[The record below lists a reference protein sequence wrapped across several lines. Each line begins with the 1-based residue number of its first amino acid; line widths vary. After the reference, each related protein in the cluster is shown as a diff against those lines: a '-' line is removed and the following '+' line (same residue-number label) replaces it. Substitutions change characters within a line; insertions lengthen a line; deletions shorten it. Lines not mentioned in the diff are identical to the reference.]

1 MKPKSTT
8 SKPKNALYNIPIYE
22 DPRFKEYE
30 NIPIE
35 KFKLDKEKS
44 QREFNALQK
53 ELDQLKLEYIKTKE
67 RTKDRENEL
76 RQHINNLLLKY
87 RTRDPQVNLKNMKEL
102 EQQILENIKNLE
114 EQSKQDIREKKKDME
129 TRIKLRLV
137 DSEMNYNKE
146 LEKKVQEQQKILR
159 SLHEFTEDMKVIKNN
174 YNSIQG
180 KANFYLK
187 ENATLKLE
195 IKNLESKNEQMKQE
209 IMRLKHM
216 NNKLSIKLM
225 NNNENNNNDIENF
238 EYKHKFNQKIKEN
251 FEKEQ
256 KDKLQKKLKEKIKNN
271 NNNNNN
277 LSNNENSNSISNN
290 NINNNNRN
298 IKLSNA
304 ETISLEKI
312 IELVSDNDFV
322 QKHFRECSIISNLLN
337 IYDKT
342 NTKIKNL
349 NDEYAKLMDHHPIYD
364 RLVNIIQNLKTKEI
378 SNKIHS
384 IQTMSKRVINELLGN
399 YIITMKKE
407 QRKELIN
414 QIVNDSEITNLIY
427 NDKLP
432 NIMNIER
439 QLGK

>member
-1 MKPKSTT
+1 
-8 SKPKNALYNIPIYE
+8 
-22 DPRFKEYE
+22 
-30 NIPIE
+30 
-35 KFKLDKEKS
+35 
-44 QREFNALQK
+44 
-53 ELDQLKLEYIKTKE
+53 
-67 RTKDRENEL
+67 
-76 RQHINNLLLKY
+76 LLLF
-87 RTRDPQVNLKNMKEL
+87 L
-102 EQQILENIKNLE
+102 
-114 EQSKQDIREKKKDME
+114 
-129 TRIKLRLV
+129 
-137 DSEMNYNKE
+137 
-146 LEKKVQEQQKILR
+146 
-159 SLHEFTEDMKVIKNN
+159 
-174 YNSIQG
+174 
-180 KANFYLK
+180 
-187 ENATLKLE
+187 
-195 IKNLESKNEQMKQE
+195 
-209 IMRLKHM
+209 
-216 NNKLSIKLM
+216 
-225 NNNENNNNDIENF
+225 
-238 EYKHKFNQKIKEN
+238 

-271 NNNNNN
+271 NNNNNS
-277 LSNNENSNSISNN
+277 SNNENNNSIS
-290 NINNNNRN
+290 NNNNRN
-298 IKLSNA
+298 IKLSNT

-414 QIVNDSEITNLIY
+414 EIVNDPEITNLIY

>member
-1 MKPKSTT
+1 
-8 SKPKNALYNIPIYE
+8 
-22 DPRFKEYE
+22 
-30 NIPIE
+30 
-35 KFKLDKEKS
+35 
-44 QREFNALQK
+44 
-53 ELDQLKLEYIKTKE
+53 
-67 RTKDRENEL
+67 
-76 RQHINNLLLKY
+76 
-87 RTRDPQVNLKNMKEL
+87 MKEL

-146 LEKKVQEQQKILR
+146 LEKKVQEQKKILR

-209 IMRLKHM
+209 IMKLKHV

-225 NNNENNNNDIENF
+225 NNNENNENNNEIENF
-238 EYKHKFNQKIKEN
+238 EFKHKFNQKIKEN
-251 FEKEQ
+251 FEKEK
-256 KDKLQKKLKEKIKNN
+256 KDKLQKKLKEKINN
-271 NNNNNN
+271 SNNN
-277 LSNNENSNSISNN
+277 L
-290 NINNNNRN
+290 
-298 IKLSNA
+298 KLSNS

-312 IELVSDNDFV
+312 IDLVSDNNFV

-349 NDEYAKLMDHHPIYD
+349 NDEYAKLIDHHPIYD
-364 RLVNIIQNLKTKEI
+364 RLLTIIQNLKTKEI

>member
-1 MKPKSTT
+1 MKSKLS

-35 KFKLDKEKS
+35 KFRLDKEKS
-44 QREFNALQK
+44 QREFNSLQK
-53 ELDQLKLEYIKTKE
+53 ELDNLKLEYIKTKE

-87 RTRDPQVNLKNMKEL
+87 RTRDPQINLKNMKEL
-102 EQQILENIKNLE
+102 EEQILINIKNLE

-159 SLHEFTEDMKVIKNN
+159 SLHEFTEDMKIIRNN
-174 YNSIQG
+174 YNSIQN

-187 ENATLKLE
+187 ENTTLKLE
-195 IKNLESKNEQMKQE
+195 IKNLESKNEKMKQE
-209 IMRLKHM
+209 IMKLKHV

-225 NNNENNNNDIENF
+225 NNNENNNNNNENENEIENF
-238 EYKHKFNQKIKEN
+238 EFKHKFNLKIKEN
-251 FEKEQ
+251 FEKEK
-256 KDKLQKKLKEKIKNN
+256 KDKLQKKLKEKINN
-271 NNNNNN
+271 SNNN
-277 LSNNENSNSISNN
+277 L
-290 NINNNNRN
+290 
-298 IKLSNA
+298 KLSNS

-312 IELVSDNDFV
+312 IDLVSDNNFV

-349 NDEYAKLMDHHPIYD
+349 NDEYAKLIDHHPIYD
-364 RLVNIIQNLKTKEI
+364 RLLTIIQNLKTKEI

>member
-1 MKPKSTT
+1 
-8 SKPKNALYNIPIYE
+8 
-22 DPRFKEYE
+22 
-30 NIPIE
+30 
-35 KFKLDKEKS
+35 
-44 QREFNALQK
+44 
-53 ELDQLKLEYIKTKE
+53 
-67 RTKDRENEL
+67 
-76 RQHINNLLLKY
+76 
-87 RTRDPQVNLKNMKEL
+87 
-102 EQQILENIKNLE
+102 
-114 EQSKQDIREKKKDME
+114 ME

-251 FEKEQ
+251 FEKEK

-399 YIITMKKE
+399 YIITMKKD

-414 QIVNDSEITNLIY
+414 EIVNDPEITNLIY